1 MSRQVNMKG
10 GPAKGG
16 PATKPAPKRMEHR
29 GIVRCFYAG
38 PKTVPQRQD
47 GGTATTAGHTV
58 AQDLQFVYK
67 AAWPKKNGDL
77 GNTSEHIISL
87 HDMVAGDLNEHDRNM
102 HAAALSD
109 FMKMLLLQTPSA
121 SNMRELMESGGDPL
135 GRLSAAEMRAR
146 QQIYRNNGTA

>member
-1 MSRQVNMKG
+1 M
-10 GPAKGG
+10 
-16 PATKPAPKRMEHR
+16 
-29 GIVRCFYAG
+29 
-38 PKTVPQRQD
+38 
-47 GGTATTAGHTV
+47 
-58 AQDLQFVYK
+58 YK